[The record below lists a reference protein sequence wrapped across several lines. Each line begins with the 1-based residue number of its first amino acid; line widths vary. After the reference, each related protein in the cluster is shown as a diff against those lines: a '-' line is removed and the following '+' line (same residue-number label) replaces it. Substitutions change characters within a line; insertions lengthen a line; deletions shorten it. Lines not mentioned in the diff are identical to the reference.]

1 MTKKNEVIEV
11 EAAAVDGQARKLL
24 DRVGDYLTE
33 KDWNFST
40 FDENDYLAFSLR
52 LRDGSVRVL
61 VDTWEGTGWSRVL
74 VYTTYPTYVP
84 APRRPVVAD
93 AIARI
98 NYANIFGNLEMDMA
112 DGEVRVRTVLEGD
125 FFIGEAMIDRAIRK
139 SIDIANQYQAA
150 LLAIAFG
157 NATPQDVLEMA
168 APDEGA
174 TVQ

>member
-11 EAAAVDGQARKLL
+11 EATLVDVQARKLL

-33 KDWNFST
+33 KDWNYST
-40 FDENDYLAFSLR
+40 FEEKDCLTFNLR
-52 LRDGSVRVL
+52 LRDGTVRVF
-61 VDTWEGTGWSRVL
+61 VDTWEGTAWSRVL
-74 VYTTYPTYVP
+74 VFSTYPTYVP
-84 APRRPVVAD
+84 APRRQAVSE

-98 NYANIFGNLEMDMA
+98 NYVNIFGNLEMDMN

-125 FFIGEAMIDRAIRK
+125 TFIGEAMIDRAIRK
-139 SIDIANQYQAA
+139 CLDLADQYQAA

-157 NATPQDVLEMA
+157 NAMPQDVLEVA
-168 APDEGA
+168 ARDEGA